1 MKCFKIIEVIIM
13 YLGKCPKIEY
23 GCHFHGMLTLLHH
36 SSFVFKPVSIL
47 NILYC
52 INAMLDFIIFPPHT
66 LSPII

>member
-1 MKCFKIIEVIIM
+1 M

-23 GCHFHGMLTLLHH
+23 GCHVHGMLTLLHH

-47 NILYC
+47 NILHC